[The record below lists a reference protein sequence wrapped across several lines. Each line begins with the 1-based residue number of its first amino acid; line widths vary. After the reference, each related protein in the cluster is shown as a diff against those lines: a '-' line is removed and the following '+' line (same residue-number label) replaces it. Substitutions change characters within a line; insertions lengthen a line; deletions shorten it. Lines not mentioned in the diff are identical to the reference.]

1 MTTRSWWDSSA
12 TFKQCTLE
20 KVSFVVLNQV
30 DLVLTL
36 VAINLGFDELNPLV
50 NFLLEMPVLLV
61 LFKLIIPVLI
71 AWLIPGRL
79 LWPSIGLLVLV
90 AIWNLKELIT
100 YFM

>member
-12 TFKQCTLE
+12 TFRQCTLE

-36 VAINLGFDELNPLV
+36 VAMHLGFYELNPLV
-50 NFLLEMPVLLV
+50 NFMLDIPVLLV
-61 LFKLIIPVLI
+61 FCKLILPVAI
-71 AWLIPGRL
+71 AWLMPGRL
-79 LWPSIGLLVLV
+79 LWPCIVLLAAV

-100 YFM
+100 YFI

>member
-100 YFM
+100 FFM